1 MEYYTFPNIDPVLL
15 DLGFLQIRWYA
26 LAYITGLVFG
36 WWYCMRLARST
47 PNNITV
53 KQVDDFMVW
62 AVLGVILGG
71 RLGHVLFYY
80 PGHYLANPLEILKV
94 WEGGM
99 AFHGGL
105 LGVIVAMLVFARKHK
120 FNVFALS
127 DLVSAAVPVGIF
139 FGRIANFINQ
149 ELWGWATDVPWA
161 VIFTHPNAGG
171 VPRHPSQLYEAV
183 LEGLI
188 PFMVLFILTHAF
200 KARFRPGL
208 LTGAFCTLYGLARII
223 GESFR
228 EEEIEIDFFLTY
240 GQLLSLPMLLF
251 GLFMIGWALK
261 NPRLVEKKA

>member
-1 MEYYTFPNIDPVLL
+1 MEYYTFPDISPVLL
-15 DLGFLQIRWYA
+15 DLGFFQIRWYA
-26 LAYITGLVFG
+26 LAYITGLIFG
-36 WWYCMRLARST
+36 WWYCMRLAKSA

-71 RLGHVLFYY
+71 RLGHVFFYY
-80 PGHYLANPLEILKV
+80 PGHYLSNPLEILKV

-105 LGVIVAMLVFARKHK
+105 LGVIVAMLLFARKNK

-127 DLVSAAVPVGIF
+127 DLISAAVPLGIF
-139 FGRIANFINQ
+139 LGRIANFVNQ
-149 ELWGWATDVPWA
+149 ELWGRVTDVPWA
-161 VIFTHPNAGG
+161 IIFPKAGPD
-171 VPRHPSQLYEAV
+171 PRHPSQLYEAV
-183 LEGLI
+183 MEGLI
-188 PFMVLFILTHAF
+188 PFIVLLILTHLF

-208 LTGAFCTLYGLARII
+208 LTGTFCALYGLARMT
-223 GESFR
+223 GEIFR
-228 EEEIEIDFFLTY
+228 EEEILTDMVLTY

-261 NPRLVEKKA
+261 HPPLREKKA